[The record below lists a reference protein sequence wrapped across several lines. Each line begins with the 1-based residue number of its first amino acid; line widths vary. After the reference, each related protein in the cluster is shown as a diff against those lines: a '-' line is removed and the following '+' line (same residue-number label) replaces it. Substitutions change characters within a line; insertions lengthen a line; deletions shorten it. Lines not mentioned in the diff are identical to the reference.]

1 MQQQPPASPDPN
13 QRLER
18 LLARVSQRD
27 YDAFELVY
35 KLTSAHLFG
44 VALRILKRGDH
55 AEEVLQDAYINIW
68 NQAGSYSAGLAAPMT
83 WLISVVRNKALDWLR
98 QHKAETQSTG
108 RLEQGDDERVLG
120 AGERDDPLTLLLRAS
135 AGLHIQHCMAGL
147 EATQRQ
153 SVALAFYD
161 GLSHAE
167 LAVHLRTP
175 LGTVKAWVRR
185 GMDKLKKCL
194 ELCGIAPQ
202 EM

>member
-1 MQQQPPASPDPN
+1 MQQTQPASTDPN
-13 QRLER
+13 ERLER

-27 YDAFELVY
+27 HDAFELVY

-44 VALRILKRGDH
+44 VALRIVKRGDH
-55 AEEVLQDAYINIW
+55 AEEVLQDAYLNIW

-83 WLISVVRNKALDWLR
+83 WLISVVRNKSLDWLR
-98 QHKAETQSTG
+98 QYKSEQLSTERLDDGDAE
-108 RLEQGDDERVLG
+108 RLLG
-120 AGERDDPLTLLLRAS
+120 AGEHDEPLALLLQAN
-135 AGLHIQHCMAGL
+135 AGLHLEHCMGAL
-147 EATQRQ
+147 DAMQRQ

-161 GLSHAE
+161 GMSHAE
-167 LAVHLRTP
+167 LSLHLRSP

-202 EM
+202 ES